1 MSSVGTPEWDRLVN
15 EYLASLEGKT
25 PAQLMHA
32 SCDHA
37 YGYCAHTPD
46 NAFKAVTA

>member
-15 EYLASLEGKT
+15 EYLASLEVKT

-37 YGYCAHTPD
+37 YGYCAEQPD
-46 NAFKAVTA
+46 NVFR